1 MSVEFGVLLFVIGIF
16 CTIIGFLIAFK
27 IATYKTKKVEGEE
40 NALTNYHRDNI
51 YKYYPK
57 NNK

>member
-1 MSVEFGVLLFVIGIF
+1 MF